1 MSSERSRFLLNQ
13 ILLLSFSFLLLWNF
27 FDVGGVIDLKLIYPF
42 IDGQGQFPLRQDWAL
57 AELNHRYI
65 KDLLILVY
73 IVLFIGWMVALK
85 WQSWHKRRW
94 ELGYFFIM
102 VVLTTGIIG
111 IIKSQSVHACPWDM
125 VTPTSNGFL
134 WDFSATAGHC
144 FPGGHASS
152 GFALM
157 TGYFVYRT
165 VNRQR
170 AYFFLIAAAILG
182 FAMGWAQMMLGAH
195 FLSHNLWTGWV
206 IWCINIIGYVL
217 FSHKMPVEKNASL
230 LASIKQP

>member
-111 IIKSQSVHACPWDM
+111 IIKSQSVHACP
-125 VTPTSNGFL
+125 
-134 WDFSATAGHC
+134 
-144 FPGGHASS
+144 
-152 GFALM
+152 
-157 TGYFVYRT
+157 
-165 VNRQR
+165 
-170 AYFFLIAAAILG
+170 
-182 FAMGWAQMMLGAH
+182 
-195 FLSHNLWTGWV
+195 
-206 IWCINIIGYVL
+206 
-217 FSHKMPVEKNASL
+217 
-230 LASIKQP
+230 

>member
-85 WQSWHKRRW
+85 CKRPLNTPY
-94 ELGYFFIM
+94 EFI
-102 VVLTTGIIG
+102 L
-111 IIKSQSVHACPWDM
+111 
-125 VTPTSNGFL
+125 
-134 WDFSATAGHC
+134 
-144 FPGGHASS
+144 
-152 GFALM
+152 
-157 TGYFVYRT
+157 
-165 VNRQR
+165 
-170 AYFFLIAAAILG
+170 
-182 FAMGWAQMMLGAH
+182 
-195 FLSHNLWTGWV
+195 
-206 IWCINIIGYVL
+206 
-217 FSHKMPVEKNASL
+217 
-230 LASIKQP
+230 